1 MNITEETTLNQLRT
15 YVKDHFGK
23 VDLSVITV
31 DTTQTRK
38 LLYVRGTL
46 DEWIKFLN
54 EVKK

>member
-1 MNITEETTLNQLRT
+1 MDISEETTLNQLRT

-31 DTTQTRK
+31 DTPQTRK